1 MRTNCECKSQCQTPQ
16 RRRRRK
22 EGWQA
27 HGQEGKW
34 WFKMT
39 ILAFV
44 GIPLFFFVCVFRLH
58 NPEFWI
64 FPIFFLDNT
73 ANEWTERIMNKWW
86 NNIEQENQSK
96 ELFELGI
103 RFLLLFCLF
112 FFISNT
118 LKTMFESCCFA
129 GANSNQVLGE
139 SRECTEVFR
148 KNRKQGNKIQTK
160 TKS

>member
-22 EGWQA
+22 DDKRTGKRGNDDSKWQSLLLV
-27 HGQEGKW
+27 W
-34 WFKMT
+34 
-39 ILAFV
+39 
-44 GIPLFFFVCVFRLH
+44 IPLFFFVCVFRLH

-139 SRECTEVFR
+139 LGECTEVFR